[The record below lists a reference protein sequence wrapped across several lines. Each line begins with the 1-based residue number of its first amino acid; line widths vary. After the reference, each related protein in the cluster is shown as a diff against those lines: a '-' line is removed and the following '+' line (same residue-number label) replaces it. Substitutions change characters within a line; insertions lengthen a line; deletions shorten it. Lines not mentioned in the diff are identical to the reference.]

1 MKQVFTLAASALLSI
16 SLFAQQTE
24 PAAELMKSKS
34 GYTSFVGL
42 NVAGNFSVTLAEG
55 ETYTSV
61 LEVDSRIADF
71 CRAYVMGS
79 ILYINVDEKTLP
91 SEGKKILSKK
101 GAQAPVLRATVTIPS
116 GADFRQITLDGN
128 ARIAGKANFSPGSS
142 LSVECGGSSVLG
154 PLNVNVAELSVNASK
169 KASVN
174 IDAVCSKLNVVA
186 SNNTELSLKGKMA
199 TVSTNLDGSAKLTL
213 DATSTSVVH
222 TISGSAR
229 ISHSG
234 SADRLELISRSNAV
248 LEAGKLSA
256 KDVWTD
262 MNGSEAT
269 VSASQK
275 LKLTL
280 VNMANLSYNG
290 SPAILID
297 KIQKSTVTPLTKVK

>member
-1 MKQVFTLAASALLSI
+1 MKRILILAASALLSI

-34 GYTSFVGL
+34 DYNSFVGI

-71 CRAYVMGS
+71 CRVYVMGS
-79 ILYINVDEKTLP
+79 ILYVNIDEKTLP
-91 SEGKKILSKK
+91 SEGKKILAKK
-101 GAQAPVLRATVTIPS
+101 GAQAPVLRATVTIPA
-116 GADFRQITLDGN
+116 GADFRQLTLDGS
-128 ARIAGKANFSPGSS
+128 ARLAGKANFSPSSS
-142 LSVECGGSSVLG
+142 LSVVCGGNSVLG
-154 PLNVNVAELSVNASK
+154 PLNINVAELSVNASK
-169 KASVN
+169 KAVVN

-186 SNNTELSLKGKMA
+186 SNNAEVGVKGRIS
-199 TVSTNLDGSAKLTL
+199 TISTNLDGAAKLTL
-213 DATSTSVVH
+213 DASSTSVTH
-222 TISGSAR
+222 TVSGSAR
-229 ISHSG
+229 IAHSG
-234 SADRLELISRSNAV
+234 SADRMELISRSNAV

-256 KDVWTD
+256 KDVWVD

-280 VNMANLSYNG
+280 VNNAVLSFNG
-290 SPAILID
+290 NPSISID
-297 KIQKSTVTPLTKVK
+297 KLQKSTVNPLTKVN